1 MDLIDE
7 LSWRGML
14 HQGTDLEGLRAHL
27 ANPSG
32 SPRRIYAGFDPT
44 ADSLTIGN
52 LVPIMLLKHVQRSG
66 HTPVVVMGGGT
77 GLIGD
82 PSGKSAERQ
91 LMTPETVD
99 RHIGRQRP
107 IFSRILGDDVTILN
121 NAEWLANLGYLEALR
136 DIGKFFSVNMM
147 IQKDSVRSRLQ
158 DRDHGISYTEFSY
171 MILQAYDFMHLYQN
185 EGVSIQCGGSDQF
198 GNIVSGIDLI
208 RRRGAQWHG
217 EFDTAYWV
225 ASEGRG
231 PDEAKDAAEGWLH
244 YALKCAHWF
253 LYGGNWLNTNS
264 MFKDAYSNALKKSLA
279 VHPRKK
285 KKYTST
291 ETSVLLSLEGTRS
304 SWDAYGFTAPLIS
317 KSDGTKFGKTE
328 SGAIWLTAERTS
340 PYAYYQFWLNAADAD
355 VGRFLRT
362 FTLLE
367 REEIERLERELAS
380 NPGAREAQKRLAY
393 EATSLLHGPAEADA
407 AVSASQ
413 ALFSGDISSLP
424 EATLRQVLA
433 EVPSTERDRSGLDAG
448 VDVTE
453 LLVELG
459 LATSKRQSREFLE
472 SGSVSVNGVKIDAGT
487 RLTSGHLLH
496 GSMVAIRRGK
506 KSWHLVIWK

>member
-1 MDLIDE
+1 MDLIEE
-7 LSWRGML
+7 LQWRGML
-14 HQGTDLEGLRAHL
+14 HQATDLEGLRAHL
-27 ANPSG
+27 ADPTG

-52 LVPIMLLKHVQRSG
+52 LVPIMVLRHIQRAG
-66 HTPVVVMGGGT
+66 HIPVVVMGGGT

-91 LMTPETVD
+91 LMTHEKVAH
-99 RHIGRQRP
+99 HISRQRP
-107 IFSRILGDDVTILN
+107 IFSRMLGDDVQILN
-121 NAEWLANLGYLEALR
+121 NADWLANLGYLEALR

-158 DRDHGISYTEFSY
+158 DREHGITYTEFSY
-171 MILQAYDFMHLYQN
+171 MILQAYDFAYLF
-185 EGVSIQCGGSDQF
+185 EKKGVTVQCGGSDQY
-198 GNIVSGIDLI
+198 GNIVTGADLI
-208 RRRGAQWHG
+208 RRMVAVDIGAHAYALG
-217 EFDTAYWV
+217 EPNR
-225 ASEGRG
+225 ELLG
-231 PDEAKDAAEGWLH
+231 EAKKVSSG
-244 YALKCAHWF
+244 
-253 LYGGNWLNTNS
+253 
-264 MFKDAYSNALKKSLA
+264 
-279 VHPRKK
+279 
-285 KKYTST
+285 
-291 ETSVLLSLEGTRS
+291 ETKV
-304 SWDAYGFTAPLIS
+304 AFGFTAPLIT
-317 KSDGTKFGKTE
+317 KADGGKFGKTE

-340 PYAYYQFWLNAADAD
+340 PYAYYQFWLNTADAD

-367 REEIERLERELAS
+367 RAEIERLERELAS

-393 EATSLLHGPAEADA
+393 EATSLLHGQAEVDA

-433 EVPSTERDRSGLDAG
+433 DVPSTERDRSGLEAG

>member
-1 MDLIDE
+1 MIDLIEE
-7 LSWRGML
+7 LTWRGML
-14 HQGTDLEGLRAHL
+14 HQSTDLEGLRAHL
-27 ANPSG
+27 ADPAG
-32 SPRRIYAGFDPT
+32 SSRRIYAGFDPT

-91 LMTPETVD
+91 LMTLETVAQ
-99 RHIGRQRP
+99 HISKQRP
-107 IFSRILGDDVTILN
+107 IFSRVLGDSVTILN

-171 MILQAYDFMHLYQN
+171 MILQAYDFAYLF
-185 EGVSIQCGGSDQF
+185 EKRGVTVQCGGSDQY
-198 GNIVSGIDLI
+198 GNIVTGVDLI
-208 RRRGAQWHG
+208 RRMVAVDIGAH
-217 EFDTAYWV
+217 A
-225 ASEGRG
+225 
-231 PDEAKDAAEGWLH
+231 
-244 YALKCAHWF
+244 YALGEPNQELLGEARKV
-253 LYGGNWLNTNS
+253 
-264 MFKDAYSNALKKSLA
+264 SLG
-279 VHPRKK
+279 
-285 KKYTST
+285 
-291 ETSVLLSLEGTRS
+291 ETKV
-304 SWDAYGFTAPLIS
+304 AFGFTAPLVT
-317 KSDGTKFGKTE
+317 KADGTKFGKTE

-340 PYAYYQFWLNAADAD
+340 PYAYYQFWLNTADAD

-393 EATSLLHGPAEADA
+393 EATSLLHGQAEADA

-433 EVPSTERDRSGLDAG
+433 EVPSTERSGSGLDEG
-448 VDVTE
+448 VDLTE

-472 SGSVSVNGVKIDAGT
+472 SGSVSVNGTKVDLGT
-487 RLTSGHLLH
+487 KLTRGHLLH

-506 KSWHLVIWK
+506 KNWHLVIWK